1 MDSQL
6 WQDALLGA
14 MNEAFDAL
22 EGQAWYEG
30 LLPTLE
36 HLNADM
42 ASRTSAAGRSSIAAH
57 CEHLRYVL
65 EVMNAWTRGE
75 RPEIDWAQSWQHVTV
90 TPAGWDAL
98 RTAIRDEGNR
108 LEVALR
114 ERSEWTQR
122 FAQLAINN
130 VAHIAYHVGAIR
142 QLLLQVR

>member
-22 EGQAWYEG
+22 EGQTWYEG

-36 HLNADM
+36 QVDAVT
-42 ASRTSAAGRSSIAAH
+42 ASRSSAVGRSSIAAH

-65 EVMNAWTRGE
+65 EVMNAWARGE
-75 RPEIDWAQSWQHVTV
+75 RPEVDWAQSWQHLTV
-90 TPAGWDAL
+90 SPEAWDDL
-98 RTAIRDEGNR
+98 RSAIRDERSR
-108 LEVALR
+108 LEVALH
-114 ERSEWTQR
+114 ERTDWTQR